1 MKCGTPVMP
10 LDRLSH
16 AKTDPKKGNYKA
28 VTLEA
33 LSERRSADPDID
45 RSQTDSNIYIDSV
58 GCLADDDNKICAST
72 LTDYWDRLASKH
84 EQGMSRK
91 MRKDAKIGG
100 TGIAKISAD
109 ELGDM
114 PFEEQIQLYKDAYD
128 VIRKI
133 FANRGMVVDCGV
145 IHVDEVGIH
154 LHYFFHDPDYK
165 MSDKVGLPLFNALN
179 RGEFPPAMRARGW
192 DVADL
197 TGYQEDTAGM
207 SDDELREYKAQ
218 KREDRKAHGRSAVV
232 YKAQKEADK
241 IKKEADQLY
250 YDTVWDCDRLR
261 RQIQTEREKLQKERE
276 EILAEQEELQS
287 KMNEL
292 HRIRIAKAKTKEYI
306 RKLTENVRSVS
317 RNLKIHG
324 ADAVFENYVE
334 QYLSSKPISQ
344 YVVVKSQSEDK
355 TYNK

>member
-10 LDRLSH
+10 LDRLGH
-16 AKTDPKKGNYKA
+16 AKTDQKKGNYKA

-33 LSERRSADPDID
+33 LGERRSADPDID
-45 RSQTDSNIYIDSV
+45 RAKTDSNIYIDSV
-58 GCLADDDNKICAST
+58 GCLADDDKKISAKT
-72 LTDYWDRLASKH
+72 LTDYWDRLAHKH

-100 TGIAKISAD
+100 SGIAKISAD

-114 PFEEQIQLYKDAYD
+114 PFEEQIQLYKDSYD

-133 FANRGMVVDCGV
+133 FADRGMVVDCGV

-179 RGEFPPAMRARGW
+179 GGEFPPAMRARGW

-207 SDDELREYKAQ
+207 SDDVLREYKA
-218 KREDRKAHGRSAVV
+218 KRKLERQEHGRSSVV
-232 YKAQKEADK
+232 YKAQKDAER

-250 YDTVWDCDRLR
+250 FDTVWDCDRLR
-261 RQIQTEREKLQKERE
+261 RQIQAEREQL
-276 EILAEQEELQS
+276 QEEWEQLKAEKE
-287 KMNEL
+287 KM
-292 HRIRIAKAKTKEYI
+292 HRIKAAQEYAQNYYKGLPDKIRSVTQEIYSTNTDNALEIFKDIYYLNKSPYQLNKTKDDI
-306 RKLTENVRSVS
+306 DNQ
-317 RNLKIHG
+317 I
-324 ADAVFENYVE
+324 
-334 QYLSSKPISQ
+334 
-344 YVVVKSQSEDK
+344 EDK
-355 TYNK
+355 T

>member
-10 LDRLSH
+10 LDRLGH
-16 AKTDPKKGNYKA
+16 AKTDQKKGNYKA

-33 LSERRSADPDID
+33 LGERRSADPDID
-45 RSQTDSNIYIDSV
+45 RAKTDSNIYIDSV
-58 GCLADDDNKICAST
+58 GCLADDYKKISAKT
-72 LTDYWDRLASKH
+72 LTDYWDGLANKH
-84 EQGMSRK
+84 EQGMTRK

-114 PFEEQIQLYKDAYD
+114 PFEEQIQLYKDSYD

-133 FANRGMVVDCGV
+133 FADRGMVVDCGV

-179 RGEFPPAMRARGW
+179 RGEFPPAMRALGYDIDDLRGYREEIAW
-192 DVADL
+192 
-197 TGYQEDTAGM
+197 M

-218 KREDRKAHGRSAVV
+218 KRENRKAHGRSSVV
-232 YKAQKEADK
+232 YKAEKEAEI

-250 YDTVWDCDRLR
+250 FDTVWDCDRLR
-261 RQIQTEREKLQKERE
+261 RQIQIERAKLQEERE
-276 EILAEQEELQS
+276 ELLAEIEKMHKIKNAQKYAKNYYKGLSDKIRSVAQEIYTTNTDNALEIFKDIYYLNKSTYQP
-287 KMNEL
+287 
-292 HRIRIAKAKTKEYI
+292 KTKDDI
-306 RKLTENVRSVS
+306 DNQIEN
-317 RNLKIHG
+317 KI
-324 ADAVFENYVE
+324 
-334 QYLSSKPISQ
+334 
-344 YVVVKSQSEDK
+344 
-355 TYNK
+355 